1 LNKMWIIIMAL
12 VLLVGLFFV
21 SCAPDETDV
30 PAEDEEPEEAISEK
44 HGGILRFAF
53 YAPTNMDPAF
63 LSTIADE
70 HIARQYSDHLVFIDE
85 ENMPDINRSV
95 AKNWESNDEATVWT
109 FELREGITF
118 HDGKEMT
125 SEDVKFTYDRLRDP
139 DIGAATVDMYSNI
152 VDITAPDNYTVIFE
166 LEEPNVDFLLDLA
179 DYHALIMDTDNP
191 DFNTNFNGTGPF
203 MVERY
208 EPEDRITFSRN
219 PDYWM
224 EDEGGNQL
232 PYLDGMEF
240 IFLSDS
246 SAQIEALRGGQ
257 VDYLIYLSAEFVPM
271 LEEDENTVVY
281 EAPSNTAWVIR
292 MRSDR
297 PPADD
302 VRVRQ
307 AFKAATDRSA
317 ILEGA
322 IGGLGVTGRDT
333 PIGPAYGDFYLDVP
347 EPERDVEK
355 ARELLAE
362 AGYEDG
368 LEITIT
374 TQESSPVPAI
384 ATIWQEQLS
393 EAGINAEIQLV
404 PSDVYFGADNM
415 WLEVDFGITDWGS
428 RPYPQPYL
436 DLAYTSDAPWNET
449 HWSDSELD
457 ELARLASRELDHD
470 KRIQLYH
477 EIQEIFMERGPIIV
491 PFFNNNLWGASAD
504 LKGVQPTSGLGT
516 ALDLR
521 TVYFE

>member
-1 LNKMWIIIMAL
+1 
-12 VLLVGLFFV
+12 
-21 SCAPDETDV
+21 
-30 PAEDEEPEEAISEK
+30 
-44 HGGILRFAF
+44 
-53 YAPTNMDPAF
+53 
-63 LSTIADE
+63 
-70 HIARQYSDHLVFIDE
+70 
-85 ENMPDINRSV
+85 
-95 AKNWESNDEATVWT
+95 
-109 FELREGITF
+109 
-118 HDGKEMT
+118 
-125 SEDVKFTYDRLRDP
+125 
-139 DIGAATVDMYSNI
+139 
-152 VDITAPDNYTVIFE
+152 
-166 LEEPNVDFLLDLA
+166 
-179 DYHALIMDTDNP
+179 
-191 DFNTNFNGTGPF
+191 
-203 MVERY
+203 
-208 EPEDRITFSRN
+208 
-219 PDYWM
+219 
-224 EDEGGNQL
+224 

-240 IFLSDS
+240 IFFSDS
-246 SAQIEALRGGQ
+246 SAQVEALRGGQ
-257 VDYLIYLSAEFVPM
+257 IDYLIYLSAEFVPM
-271 LEEDENTVVY
+271 LEEDENTVVHQ
-281 EAPSNTAWVIR
+281 APSNTAWIIR

-355 ARELLAE
+355 AKELLAE

-374 TQESSPVPAI
+374 TQESSPVPSI
-384 ATIWQEQLS
+384 ATIWQEQLA
-393 EAGINAEIQLV
+393 EAGIDAEIQLV
-404 PSDVYFGADNM
+404 PSEVYFGADDM
-415 WLEVDFGITDWGS
+415 WLEVDFGVTDWGS

-449 HWSDSELD
+449 HWSDPELD
-457 ELARLASRELDHD
+457 ELANQAGKELDHD
-470 KRIQLYH
+470 ARISLYH

-504 LKGVQPTSGLGT
+504 LKGLKPTSGLGT